1 MGRAGPQN
9 TSNSDVSRLAFFEYL
24 RKSCE
29 GREERKGCG
38 EWWTVAAGPLTALLL
53 STGSWFR
60 TFFPRPHSF
69 LSEPTA
75 QRYPD
80 GEASLGSYSIPG
92 PASCGLSSHPHPK
105 FQMMSSLVELSKVK
119 QFTAIARPT
128 ETGI

>member
-29 GREERKGCG
+29 GSEERKGCG

-53 STGSWFR
+53 SIGSWFR

-69 LSEPTA
+69 LSEPQHKGILTVKPA
-75 QRYPD
+75 LVPTLFQD
-80 GEASLGSYSIPG
+80 QLAVASLHTHT
-92 PASCGLSSHPHPK
+92 LS
-105 FQMMSSLVELSKVK
+105 F
-119 QFTAIARPT
+119 
-128 ETGI
+128 